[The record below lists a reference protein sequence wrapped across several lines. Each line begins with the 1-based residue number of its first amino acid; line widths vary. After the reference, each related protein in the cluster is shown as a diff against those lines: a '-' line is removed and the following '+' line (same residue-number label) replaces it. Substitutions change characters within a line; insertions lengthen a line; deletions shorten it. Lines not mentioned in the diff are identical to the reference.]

1 MSKVVQILSAVVAA
15 GGILTMTAGSAMA
28 QSPSVK
34 KSVFG
39 KLKSGAVVHKF
50 VLTNGKITADIMTLG
65 ATLTGV
71 HAPDRNGNIAD
82 VCLGFDNVA
91 GYEAGHPYFGSTV
104 GRVANRIGKG
114 KFKLDGTSYQL
125 ATNNGPNHL
134 HGGVK
139 GWDKVIW
146 QAEVVKNNAG
156 PSVRF
161 RYTSKDGEEG
171 YPGTVRAEITYTL
184 TSSNAIRMEYRATT
198 TKATPINMTNHAYF
212 NLAGQGTILNHS
224 VHLNASK
231 YTPADATLLP
241 TGKIVTVTGT
251 PYDFTSMHAI
261 GDNIGQTDGD
271 PNGYDLNYVVDG
283 KPGAFRKAATV
294 SEPSSGRVLEVW
306 SDEPGIQF
314 YSGNFL
320 DGTLKGK
327 SGQVYERNYGF
338 CLESQHYPNSINT
351 PSFPSTVLRPGQTY
365 RQKTEYRFLVGK

>member
-1 MSKVVQILSAVVAA
+1 MSKVVHILSAMVAA
-15 GGILTMTAGSAMA
+15 GGLLTMTAGSASA
-28 QSPSVK
+28 QTPGVK
-34 KSVFG
+34 KTVFG

-71 HAPDRNGNIAD
+71 QTPDRNGNIAD
-82 VCLGFDNVA
+82 VCLGFDTVS

-114 KFKLDGTSYQL
+114 KFKLDGASYQL

-134 HGGVK
+134 HGGVQ

-171 YPGTVRAEITYTL
+171 YPGTVKAEITYTL
-184 TSSNAIRMEYRATT
+184 TRSNAIRMEYRATT
-198 TKATPINMTNHAYF
+198 SKATPINMTNHAYF

-224 VHLNASK
+224 VQLNASK
-231 YTPADATLLP
+231 YTPADSTLLP
-241 TGKIVTVTGT
+241 TGKIVSVAGT
-251 PYDFTSMHAI
+251 PYDFTTMHAI
-261 GDNIGQTDGD
+261 GDNIAQTDGD

-283 KPGAFRKAATV
+283 KAGAFRKAATV
-294 SEPSSGRVLEVW
+294 AEPTSGRILEVW

-327 SGQVYERNYGF
+327 SGQVYERNYGL

-365 RQKTEYRFLVGK
+365 RQLTEYRFLVGK

>member
-1 MSKVVQILSAVVAA
+1 MSKVVHILSAMVAA
-15 GGILTMTAGSAMA
+15 GGLLTMTAGSASA
-28 QSPSVK
+28 QTPGVK
-34 KSVFG
+34 KTVFG

-71 HAPDRNGNIAD
+71 QTPDRNGNIAD
-82 VCLGFDNVA
+82 VCLGFDTVS

-114 KFKLDGTSYQL
+114 KFKLDGASYQL

-134 HGGVK
+134 HGGVQ

-171 YPGTVRAEITYTL
+171 YPGTVKAEITYTL
-184 TSSNAIRMEYRATT
+184 TRSNAIRMEYRATT
-198 TKATPINMTNHAYF
+198 SKATPINMTNHAYF

-224 VHLNASK
+224 VQLNASK
-231 YTPADATLLP
+231 YTPADSTLLP
-241 TGKIVTVTGT
+241 TGKIVSVAGT
-251 PYDFTSMHAI
+251 PYDFTTMHAI
-261 GDNIGQTDGD
+261 GDNIAQTDGD

-283 KPGAFRKAATV
+283 KAGAFRKAATV
-294 SEPSSGRVLEVW
+294 AEPTSGRILEVW

-365 RQKTEYRFLVGK
+365 RQLTEYRFLVGK

>member
-1 MSKVVQILSAVVAA
+1 MSKVVQILSAMVAA

-28 QSPSVK
+28 QVPGVK

-82 VCLGFDNVA
+82 VCLGFDKVS
-91 GYEAGHPYFGSTV
+91 GYEAGHPYFGSIV

-114 KFKLDGTSYQL
+114 KFKLDGANYQL

-156 PSVRF
+156 PSIRF

-171 YPGTVRAEITYTL
+171 YPGLLKAEITYTL

-224 VHLNASK
+224 VQLNASK

-241 TGKIVTVTGT
+241 TGKIVTVSGT

-261 GDNIGQTDGD
+261 GDNIAQTDGE

-283 KPGAFRKAATV
+283 KPNAFRKAATV
-294 SEPSSGRVLEVW
+294 AEPISGRVLEVW

-351 PSFPSTVLRPGQTY
+351 PSFPTTVLRPGQTY